1 MPDEPT
7 IEMAEDIAP
16 RQSLRSSWVWLLII
30 YTVATFVE
38 SIFWGQMTAFTPIF
52 LRQLGLA
59 QSQIPSMVGTI
70 AAVVGAAGIPFL
82 PFWGALAD
90 RYSRKP
96 LIVRSFVVYLL
107 AGILAV
113 LAGNVWVFVTG
124 RALMGLSLGNTGLM
138 LTTLSER
145 TPAKRV
151 GFAFAVMSGAAP
163 VGAAL
168 GPLLGGPIVDQWG
181 FRTLLLI
188 NVVLMA
194 IVVIGLAL
202 GYSDLYRARQT
213 APLLRMAAES
223 VRVSFQAGRLRTLF
237 AALFLLYA
245 GWTMVYAYLPLVVG
259 ELYAGPNPAST
270 IGLVMGL
277 GGMLAL
283 VVGPAFGALA
293 DRYGH
298 WRVLFLVASVEAAIW
313 LLAFWARSLVFF
325 AVVSCLIIG
334 MASAVFS
341 ISFNVLSSSA
351 TASIRGR
358 VMSFAYLPA
367 NLGYFLG
374 PSLATQLVKLDLFYI
389 FPAAGLFTVLGV
401 MVLSVA
407 HRQPAPAEE

>member
-1 MPDEPT
+1 
-7 IEMAEDIAP
+7 
-16 RQSLRSSWVWLLII
+16 
-30 YTVATFVE
+30 
-38 SIFWGQMTAFTPIF
+38 MTAFTPIF

-59 QSQIPSMVGTI
+59 QSQIPSMVGMI
-70 AAVVGAAGIPFL
+70 AAFVGAAGIPFL

-107 AGILAV
+107 AGILAM
-113 LAGNVWVFVTG
+113 LAGNVWVFVIG

-145 TPAKRV
+145 TPSNRV
-151 GFAFAVMSGAAP
+151 GLAFAVMSGAAP

-168 GPLLGGPIVDQWG
+168 GPLLGGPIVDLWG
-181 FRTLLLI
+181 FRTLLMI
-188 NVVLMA
+188 NVALMTVVVL
-194 IVVIGLAL
+194 GLAL
-202 GYSDLYRARQT
+202 GYSDFYRPKQT
-213 APLLRMAAES
+213 APILRMAVDS
-223 VRVSFQAGRLRTLF
+223 VRVTFQAGRLRTLF
-237 AALFLLYA
+237 TALFFLYA

-259 ELYAGPNPAST
+259 RLYTGQNPAST

-277 GGMLAL
+277 GGLLAL
-283 VVGPAFGALA
+283 VVSPAFGYLA
-293 DRYGH
+293 DRVGH
-298 WRVLFLVASVEAAIW
+298 WRVLFIAASVEAAIW
-313 LLAFWARSLVFF
+313 LLAFWARNLAFF

-351 TASIRGR
+351 PSSIRGR

-374 PSLATQLVKLDLFYI
+374 PSLASQLVKLDLFYI
-389 FPAAGLFTVLGV
+389 FPAACLFTVLGV
-401 MVLSVA
+401 IVLRTA
-407 HRQPAPAEE
+407 RRQAPPAEA